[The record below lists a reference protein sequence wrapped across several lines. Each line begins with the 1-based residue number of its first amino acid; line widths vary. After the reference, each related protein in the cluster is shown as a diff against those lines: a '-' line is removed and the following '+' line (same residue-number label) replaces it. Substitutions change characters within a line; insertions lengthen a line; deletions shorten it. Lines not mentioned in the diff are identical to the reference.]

1 MSGETRQ
8 KDGQEFRLNCLIGQ
22 SEEDN
27 AIAQIIQAQWLPLG
41 IAVDINVIAGTALT
55 TAKRA
60 GEHHIGFKIAVYQ
73 DPDIL
78 GVYFHPRSIGGFN
91 YTFYEGEDLSTLLDA
106 GIATLDPEERKEIY
120 SQVQFLL
127 MEKALLIP
135 IYYLSNLAAATANLQ
150 GAFHDTAGYFWLY
163 DAWLKEA

>member
-1 MSGETRQ
+1 MLTATLRAMVAH
-8 KDGQEFRLNCLIGQ
+8 KLRL
-22 SEEDN
+22 
-27 AIAQIIQAQWLPLG
+27 
-41 IAVDINVIAGTALT
+41 VLT
-55 TAKRA
+55 TASISLGVALQAGTRVLNDTKGLA

-106 GIATLDPEERKEIY
+106 GIATLDPEERKQIY
-120 SQVQFLL
+120 SDVQFLL

-135 IYYLSNLAAATANLQ
+135 IYYLNNVAAATTSLQ
-150 GAFHDTAGYFWLY
+150 GVFHDTAGYFWLY
-163 DAWLKEA
+163 DAWLQEA